1 MDEKT
6 SIWLRNLLIIPLV
19 VGLIVAVFQ
28 FGLPKFFEKDS
39 ELSYSLEEPNIH
51 LDKNTMGDVKV
62 EINDIET
69 SLLVAQSARIWNS
82 GELPIKT
89 LPIRY
94 VFETSTSTFKIFMFT
109 HNTKPKYEFGNITST
124 EADQY
129 SRRFIYD
136 LLNPG
141 DEVTITFLTNETAP
155 ISVYAKSEGL
165 SIKLVEPSDRKAIDL
180 MGVVIAMFASMLS
193 MFLVL
198 WQLRFLKF
206 IRSIRR
212 KRPK

>member
-6 SIWLRNLLIIPLV
+6 SIWLRNFLVIPLV

-28 FGLPKFFEKDS
+28 FGFPKFFEKDS

-51 LDKNTMGDVKV
+51 LDKNTMGDIKV

-69 SLLVAQSARIWNS
+69 SLLVAQSTRIWNS

-89 LPIRY
+89 LPIKY
-94 VFETSTSTFKIFMFT
+94 VFETSSSTFKIFMFT

-141 DEVTITFLTNETAP
+141 DEVTITFLTNEAALV
-155 ISVYAKSEGL
+155 SVYAKAEGL
-165 SIKLVEPSDRKAIDL
+165 SIKLVEPSDRKSSDFMVVFIAI
-180 MGVVIAMFASMLS
+180 FASMLS
-193 MFLVL
+193 MFMVL
-198 WQLRFLKF
+198 SQIRFQKL
-206 IRSIRR
+206 IQR